1 MTRKEAIKILKNSMA
16 GRMVLYKDSIQAT
29 QMAINAL
36 EDSDNESL
44 LSKACEW
51 LMENIYNYSA
61 SGHGIQREQ
70 LIKDFKQAMKGG
82 EE

>member
-1 MTRKEAIKILKNSMA
+1 MA

-36 EDSDNESL
+36 EDSDDKTS